1 MPSKLRGGLP
11 QTFVCLQRSPV
22 DVSGEPLGSGQ
33 ARPPCPLRGAGGAG
47 GEHSGRRASAE
58 GSSREQST
66 ALGPVGVQVKEGAS
80 RTHRQLALLRPRAAD
95 CSGGKALAARQR
107 QNSCLEAIENQAH
120 FRLCCYM
127 FSRRYQ
133 GSF

>member
-11 QTFVCLQRSPV
+11 QTLVCLQRSPV

-47 GEHSGRRASAE
+47 GEHGGRRASAE

-66 ALGPVGVQVKEGAS
+66 ALGPVGVQEKEGAS
-80 RTHRQLALLRPRAAD
+80 RTHGPLALLRPRASDYSA
-95 CSGGKALAARQR
+95 GKALADRQR
-107 QNSCLEAIENQAH
+107 QNSGLEAIENQARA
-120 FRLCCYM
+120 RLCCYV
-127 FSRRYQ
+127 FSRKYQ
-133 GSF
+133 GGF